1 MNKPVLL
8 LAACQT
14 VKFDRLLVLTAF
26 VLATNSAISTRATAQ
41 AISTP
46 PAYPAKPI
54 RFVVPFSPGGTIDF
68 LGRLL
73 GEKLSQ
79 RLHQTVVIDNRPGA
93 SGNIGMDIVARSPA
107 DGYTIII
114 AAVGSWA
121 MNPHLYKL
129 SYDVVNDFAPIIHV
143 AAMPGVMAVH
153 PSVPVKTVKE
163 YIALA
168 RQRPGE
174 LTYGT
179 AGVGTFAHVSGELLS
194 QMTGV
199 KLTHV
204 PYKGS
209 GPALLDLVG
218 GHISSSFESI
228 TPALPHITAGRV
240 RALAT
245 TGATRSQVLPDL
257 PTIAEAGVTG
267 FDNPSWAAIGAPAR
281 TPRPIVE
288 LLNKEINGIM
298 QMPEFTQAIRL
309 AGGNITGGAP
319 EQFRDY
325 LKSELAK
332 FGKLVKDLGMKIDG

>member
-1 MNKPVLL
+1 LK
-8 LAACQT
+8 Q
-14 VKFDRLLVLTAF
+14 LLVLTAF
-26 VLATNSAISTRATAQ
+26 VLAANSAISTRATAQ
-41 AISTP
+41 AISKEP
-46 PAYPAKPI
+46 YPTKPI
-54 RFVVPFSPGGTIDF
+54 RFVVPFAPGGTADF
-68 LGRLL
+68 LARVI
-73 GEKLSQ
+73 GEKLTQ
-79 RLHQTVVIDNRPGA
+79 RLHQTVIIDNRPGA
-93 SGNIGMDIVARSPA
+93 GGNIGMEIVARSPA
-107 DGYTIII
+107 DGHTIVL
-114 AAVGSWA
+114 AMVGSWA

-143 AAMPGVMAVH
+143 AAMPGVLVVH

-163 YIALA
+163 YVALA

-228 TPALPHITAGRV
+228 TPTLPYITAGRV

-257 PTIAEAGVTG
+257 PTIAEAGVPG
-267 FDNPSWAAIGAPAR
+267 FDNPTWAAIGAPAR
-281 TPRPIVE
+281 TPRPIIE
-288 LLNKEINGIM
+288 RLNEEINAIL
-298 QMPEFTQAIRL
+298 QMPEFKEAIRL
-309 AGGNITGGAP
+309 AGGNITGGTP

-325 LKSELAK
+325 LRLELAK
-332 FGKLVKDLGMKIDG
+332 FGKLIKDTGMKVGG

>member
-1 MNKPVLL
+1 MRTLVKLIIMAGAL
-8 LAACQT
+8 LAAGT
-14 VKFDRLLVLTAF
+14 VH
-26 VLATNSAISTRATAQ
+26 AQ
-41 AISTP
+41 DQFPT
-46 PAYPAKPI
+46 KPI
-54 RFVVPFSPGGTIDF
+54 RFVVPFSPGGTTDF
-68 LGRLL
+68 LARLL

-93 SGNIGMDIVARSPA
+93 SGNIGMEIVARAPA
-107 DGYTIII
+107 DGHTIII
-114 AAVGSWA
+114 AMVGSWA

-129 SYDVVNDFAPIIHV
+129 SYDVVNDFTPITHV
-143 AAMPGVMAVH
+143 ATMPGVLVVH

-168 RQRPGE
+168 KRKPGE

-179 AGVGTFAHVSGELLS
+179 AGVGTFSHVSGELLGV
-194 QMTGV
+194 MTGV

-209 GPALLDLVG
+209 GPVLIDLVG

-228 TPALPHITAGRV
+228 TPTLPHIVSGRV

-245 TGATRSQVLPDL
+245 TGAARAHALPDL
-257 PTIAEAGVTG
+257 PTIAEAGVPG
-267 FDNPSWAAIGAPAR
+267 FDNPSWGAIGAPAR
-281 TPRPIVE
+281 TPRPIIE
-288 LLNKEINGIM
+288 LLNKEINAIM
-298 QMPEFTQAIRL
+298 QMPEFKEAIRL
-309 AGGNITGGAP
+309 SGGNITGGTP

-332 FGKLVKDLGMKIDG
+332 FGKLFKDIGLKVDR